1 MLNTE
6 AISPD
11 HSYFEFFP
19 IFSPAIFFP
28 QTLEDMHISSTNND
42 NKLKFLGL
50 FFSLVATIE
59 ENFGKIKHGTQMTLE
74 FGKKET
80 IL

>member
-19 IFSPAIFFP
+19 IFSHAIFFP
-28 QTLEDMHISSTNND
+28 QTLDMHISSTNNEVEIFGAF
-42 NKLKFLGL
+42 FLNG
-50 FFSLVATIE
+50 S
-59 ENFGKIKHGTQMTLE
+59 NN
-74 FGKKET
+74 
-80 IL
+80 

>member
-6 AISPD
+6 AISAD

-19 IFSPAIFFP
+19 IFSHAIFFP
-28 QTLEDMHISSTNND
+28 QTLDMHISSTNND
-42 NKLKFLGL
+42 KLKFLGL

-59 ENFGKIKHGTQMTLE
+59 ENFGKIKHGTQMTLHNLE
-74 FGKKET
+74 
-80 IL
+80 

>member
-19 IFSPAIFFP
+19 IFSLAIFFP
-28 QTLEDMHISSTNND
+28 QTLAMHISSTNND
-42 NKLKFLGL
+42 KLKFLGL

-59 ENFGKIKHGTQMTLE
+59 ENFGKIKHGTQMTLHNLE
-74 FGKKET
+74 
-80 IL
+80 